1 MSRQSEPKL
10 NKSLEDAQRLQATL
24 QNAKLHIVESQKRFD
39 ERTTTED
46 DTLKL
51 PLTFADSG
59 GLVDPVSVSADVKA
73 QLAFFRKLKFQ
84 YLEQKAKDQY
94 IKIIVSDDAPS
105 ITAAD
110 NQELQDINEAKKRKL
125 KEQKAKLAEVQ
136 DNIRAL
142 APLVEQDY
150 IKAKSLTDESV
161 ELAQKI
167 LDARLK
173 LNRLRQAYPQPRLTI
188 PTALAKLDSQV
199 EEMQQLQDKLQML
212 DERVDEVKEHVKEGA
227 REVERLRVDRA
238 EVDKLVKQ
246 SRSEIEDGR
255 VLELC
260 DWYSASLTL
269 SKSLHFLK
277 SYTSPSE
284 NELHLSYAIPSSTG
298 GRAAHDISITLLFL
312 PNTRQLA
319 DARIAGLP
327 SNSDMSDV
335 IGARIQSNDV
345 PGLIAAVLARA
356 RAEVS

>member
-1 MSRQSEPKL
+1 MSRASENNL
-10 NKSLEDAQRLQATL
+10 NKSLEDAR
-24 QNAKLHIVESQKRFD
+24 KLHDILNNSKLYIVDSQKQFD
-39 ERTTTED
+39 TRTTTKDEGI
-46 DTLKL
+46 KL
-51 PLTFADSG
+51 PHPFVDGG
-59 GLVDPVSVSADVKA
+59 GLVDPVTVSADVKA

-110 NQELQDINEAKKRKL
+110 NKEIQYANETKKREL
-125 KEQKAKLAEVQ
+125 KERKVKLAEVK

-150 IKAKSLTDESV
+150 VKAKALSDESV
-161 ELAQKI
+161 DLAQKI

-188 PTALAKLDSQV
+188 PVALAKLDTQV
-199 EEMQQLQDKLQML
+199 EEMQQLQDKLQSL
-212 DERVDEVKEHVKEGA
+212 EEQIDGVKEKVKVGA
-227 REVERLRVDRA
+227 REVERLRVERA

-260 DWYSASLTL
+260 DWYSTSLRL
-269 SKSLHFLK
+269 HKSLYSLK
-277 SYTSPSE
+277 TYISPSE
-284 NELHLSYAIPSSTG
+284 NELHLSYAIASTT
-298 GRAAHDISITLLFL
+298 GRASHNISVTLLFL

-345 PGLIAAVLARA
+345 PGLVAAVLARA
-356 RAEVS
+356 RAEVG

>member
-1 MSRQSEPKL
+1 MRLSNPKSDL
-10 NKSLEDAQRLQATL
+10 TL
-24 QNAKLHIVESQKRFD
+24 
-39 ERTTTED
+39 
-46 DTLKL
+46 
-51 PLTFADSG
+51 
-59 GLVDPVSVSADVKA
+59 
-73 QLAFFRKLKFQ
+73 
-84 YLEQKAKDQY
+84 YLY
-94 IKIIVSDDAPS
+94 WP
-105 ITAAD
+105 
-110 NQELQDINEAKKRKL
+110 
-125 KEQKAKLAEVQ
+125 
-136 DNIRAL
+136 
-142 APLVEQDY
+142 DY

-227 REVERLRVDRA
+227 REVERLRVDRT

-260 DWYSASLTL
+260 DWYVLVCFSRLAQASIWHSPPHPRHSASLTL
-269 SKSLHFLK
+269 SKSLHSLK

-284 NELHLSYAIPSSTG
+284 NELHLSYAIPSSTSAS
-298 GRAAHDISITLLFL
+298 RAAHDISITLLFL